1 MKPKIQPPIKAK
13 EMVVHPDHYNQGNI
27 EVIDFIEA
35 WNFNF
40 AEGSVLKYLARYK
53 YKGKPIEDLNKA
65 KQYIDR
71 LIKQIEGQ

>member
-1 MKPKIQPPIKAK
+1 METKVNSFAQAK
-13 EMVVHPDHYNQGNI
+13 EMVKHPDHYNRGNI

-40 AEGSVLKYLARYK
+40 AEGSILKYLARYK

-71 LIKQIEGQ
+71 LIKQIEGE